1 MKNWKEN
8 NLSGVEEYPFDFRRY
23 IEERLR
29 EIDDLG
35 ERGFA
40 KEVLLTGLGNAIQMT
55 EEKYQALERRI
66 YEELELQGSQFEV
79 VTTVIRR
86 EHYDAINQTLFP
98 VLEADL
104 QEQKLS
110 NVLSSDQEIYAG
122 TVFLKITEAELMS
135 WRPERRFVA
144 FWEYQDQVEHVTISV
159 RPAKRYRQ
167 EVERLYQMFQ
177 DNQIAWE
184 TIHVGHLER
193 FFDVYIEMISL
204 PERISKNSSIQ
215 ILLSELD
222 IQWDDNKTKVE
233 FGMVPLWNIE
243 RLSFDSEKFKEAT
256 IDGSYY
262 VHDINIKNWVETDGY
277 LIEKN
282 EEILEIR
289 HEPKKIVVK
298 SLHEEFRNWTVFHFT
313 QNKTICSLDY
323 QESLLTN
330 HKRDTFLGRFSAGSG
345 IRLMTKADLFRRI
358 MDLDIRD
365 YIKVVGYEISETLTE
380 IPEMESMNWFIPEGL
395 IPLHHRRF
403 LSLQFDTI
411 QPDHYLTDSMI
422 NFVVS
427 ELQMELMEY
436 YLVGVRV

>member
-8 NLSGVEEYPFDFRRY
+8 NLSGMEEYPFDFRRY

-35 ERGFA
+35 ERSFT
-40 KEVLLTGLGNAIQMT
+40 KEVLLTGLGKAIQIT

-79 VTTVIRR
+79 VTTVVRR

-110 NVLSSDQEIYAG
+110 EVLSSEQAMYAG
-122 TVFLKITEAELMS
+122 TVFLKISEAELMS

-144 FWEYQDQVEHVTISV
+144 FWEYQDQVENVTISV

-193 FFDVYIEMISL
+193 FFDVYIETVSL
-204 PERISKNSSIQ
+204 PERISKKSSTQ

-222 IQWDDNKTKVE
+222 IQWGDAKTKVE
-233 FGMVPLWNIE
+233 LGMIPLWNIE

-262 VHDINIKNWVETDGY
+262 AHDINIKDWAETDGY

-289 HEPKKIVVK
+289 HERKKIVIK
-298 SLHEEFRNWTVFHFT
+298 SPKEEFRNWTVLHFT
-313 QNKTICSLDY
+313 QKKTVRSLDY
-323 QESLLTN
+323 QEALLTN

-345 IRLMTKADLFRRI
+345 VRLMTKADLFRRI
-358 MDLDIRD
+358 MDLDIRE
-365 YIKVVGYEISETLTE
+365 YIKVVGYEISEALPA
-380 IPEMESMNWFIPEGL
+380 IPEAESMNWFIPEGL
-395 IPLHHRRF
+395 IPFNHRRF
-403 LSLQFDTI
+403 LSLQFETI
-411 QPDHYLTDSMI
+411 QPEHYLTGSMI
-422 NFVVS
+422 NFVIS
-427 ELQMELMEY
+427 QLQMELMEY

>member
-1 MKNWKEN
+1 MKNWKGN
-8 NLSGVEEYPFDFRRY
+8 NLSGLEEYPFDFKRY

-35 ERGFA
+35 ERGYA

-110 NVLSSDQEIYAG
+110 KASSSDQEMHAG
-122 TVFLKITEAELMS
+122 TIFLKITEAELMR

-144 FWEYQDQVEHVTISV
+144 FWEYQDQIENVTISV

-167 EVERLYQMFQ
+167 QIERLYQMFQ

-193 FFDVYIEMISL
+193 FFDVYIEIKSL
-204 PERISKNSSIQ
+204 PERILKNSSPQ
-215 ILLSELD
+215 IFLSELD
-222 IQWDDNKTKVE
+222 IQWDDVKPNVE
-233 FGMVPLWNIE
+233 FGMIPLWNIE

-262 VHDINIKNWVETDGY
+262 AHDINIKDWVETDGY
-277 LIEKN
+277 MIEKN

-289 HEPKKIVVK
+289 HEQKKIVVK
-298 SLHEEFRNWTVFHFT
+298 SIQEEFRNWPVLHFT
-313 QNKTICSLDY
+313 QKKTIRSLDY

-358 MDLDIRD
+358 MDLDIRE
-365 YIKVVGYEISETLTE
+365 YIKVVGYEIRETLTE
-380 IPEMESMNWFIPEGL
+380 IPEMESMNWFVPEGL
-395 IPLHHRRF
+395 IPFNHRRF
-403 LSLQFDTI
+403 LLLQFETI
-411 QPDHYLTDSMI
+411 QPEHYLTDSMI

-427 ELQMELMEY
+427 QLQMELMEY

>member
-8 NLSGVEEYPFDFRRY
+8 NLSGIEEYPFDYKRY

-35 ERGFA
+35 ERGYA
-40 KEVLLTGLGNAIQMT
+40 KEVLLTGLGKAIQLT

-104 QEQKLS
+104 REQELS
-110 NVLSSDQEIYAG
+110 KELSSDQEIYAG
-122 TVFLKITEAELMS
+122 TVFLKITEAELMG

-144 FWEYQDQVEHVTISV
+144 FWEYQHQVKNVIISV

-167 EVERLYQMFQ
+167 EIERLYQMFQ

-184 TIHVGHLER
+184 TIHAGHLER
-193 FFDVYIEMISL
+193 FFDVSIERVSL
-204 PERISKNSSIQ
+204 PECISKNSSAQ

-222 IQWDDNKTKVE
+222 IQWGEVKAKVE
-233 FGMVPLWNIE
+233 FGMIPLWNIE

-262 VHDINIKNWVETDGY
+262 AHDINIKDWVETDGY

-289 HEPKKIVVK
+289 HEKK
-298 SLHEEFRNWTVFHFT
+298 
-313 QNKTICSLDY
+313 
-323 QESLLTN
+323 
-330 HKRDTFLGRFSAGSG
+330 
-345 IRLMTKADLFRRI
+345 RL
-358 MDLDIRD
+358 
-365 YIKVVGYEISETLTE
+365 
-380 IPEMESMNWFIPEGL
+380 
-395 IPLHHRRF
+395 
-403 LSLQFDTI
+403 
-411 QPDHYLTDSMI
+411 
-422 NFVVS
+422 
-427 ELQMELMEY
+427 
-436 YLVGVRV
+436 